1 MKAINLLL
9 LSQYQ
14 HKQQA
19 YYKLRNKLHGVHDD
33 SNHFLQ
39 VMEFNGFSDEDIVKG
54 FLASLYE
61 KKKTRQAILES
72 VLDSEVSKS
81 IVLHVYKSIQGKK
94 MLVGSVL
101 CP

>member
-1 MKAINLLL
+1 
-9 LSQYQ
+9 
-14 HKQQA
+14 
-19 YYKLRNKLHGVHDD
+19 
-33 SNHFLQ
+33 
-39 VMEFNGFSDEDIVKG
+39 MEFNGFSDEDIVKG

-101 CP
+101 CPWSVYFCRLIIIWNIEFYIEEE